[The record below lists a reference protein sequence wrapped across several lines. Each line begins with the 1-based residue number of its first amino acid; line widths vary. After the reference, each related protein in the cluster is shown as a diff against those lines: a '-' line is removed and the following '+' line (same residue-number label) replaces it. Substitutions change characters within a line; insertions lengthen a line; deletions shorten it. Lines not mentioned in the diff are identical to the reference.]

1 MRPSDARTRQKKD
14 KLQQARNARGKVW
27 QDDLLDILCG
37 IPKVWCRGWPTDYSG
52 QPYDIEATIDG
63 RSWGIECKHIA
74 KGNLPFSAFRPN
86 EVENLSRKEDAGGI
100 AVVAVRRDVPASDI
114 YFPWY
119 YIRDRIESGERG
131 SVKLEGLDGELHL
144 QDVPTPLLHQL
155 IQELT
160 VPNPKFQNA
169 LRLGRPTYNIPET
182 VMLYEIKGNA
192 LTLPRGMAEEV
203 WRARPAGTTAQ
214 VRTLKGEPVDFDTS
228 RFSLRSYQQQ
238 AVNAALAC
246 RWCQGVLIAPC
257 GAGKTEIGMAVIA
270 HLGRPA
276 LWITHTLDLAQ
287 QAKERAQLRLGLDER
302 EVAIV
307 SGSHKRCGTKLT
319 IATVQSLYR
328 MELNELARTVGVVIV
343 DECHH
348 VVNNPEQASMFA
360 AVLRCL
366 PARWRFGLT
375 ASDTR
380 SDGLSET
387 IFQVLGPRVAVI
399 DSQQLEQLLI
409 TPRVETVP
417 TTFVYTP
424 RANESPIDYIRLM
437 RHMADDAGRM
447 QTVERIIDRAVTEGR
462 SWLVLAASLT
472 ILDRLH
478 TYALNLGLAAEFV
491 CGATKKSERTAAL
504 ARMKNGQA
512 RILFATYQLAKE
524 GLDIPCLDRLVLA
537 TPTRNKVIVQ
547 QSIGRI
553 QRSAPGKT
561 EALVIDL
568 VDEKTPQLMVQYKQ
582 RRTLYKNM
590 NITEKE

>member
-1 MRPSDARTRQKKD
+1 MP
-14 KLQQARNARGKVW
+14 
-27 QDDLLDILCG
+27 
-37 IPKVWCRGWPTDYSG
+37 
-52 QPYDIEATIDG
+52 
-63 RSWGIECKHIA
+63 
-74 KGNLPFSAFRPN
+74 
-86 EVENLSRKEDAGGI
+86 
-100 AVVAVRRDVPASDI
+100 
-114 YFPWY
+114 
-119 YIRDRIESGERG
+119 
-131 SVKLEGLDGELHL
+131 
-144 QDVPTPLLHQL
+144 
-155 IQELT
+155 
-160 VPNPKFQNA
+160 
-169 LRLGRPTYNIPET
+169 
-182 VMLYEIKGNA
+182 
-192 LTLPRGMAEEV
+192 
-203 WRARPAGTTAQ
+203 
-214 VRTLKGEPVDFDTS
+214 
-228 RFSLRSYQQQ
+228 
-238 AVNAALAC
+238 
-246 RWCQGVLIAPC
+246 PC
-257 GAGKTEIGMAVIA
+257 
-270 HLGRPA
+270 
-276 LWITHTLDLAQ
+276 
-287 QAKERAQLRLGLDER
+287 
-302 EVAIV
+302 
-307 SGSHKRCGTKLT
+307 S
-319 IATVQSLYR
+319 
-328 MELNELARTVGVVIV
+328 
-343 DECHH
+343 
-348 VVNNPEQASMFA
+348 
-360 AVLRCL
+360 
-366 PARWRFGLT
+366 FGLT

-478 TYALNLGLAAEFV
+478 TYALNLGLAAAFV

>member
-1 MRPSDARTRQKKD
+1 M
-14 KLQQARNARGKVW
+14 
-27 QDDLLDILCG
+27 
-37 IPKVWCRGWPTDYSG
+37 
-52 QPYDIEATIDG
+52 
-63 RSWGIECKHIA
+63 
-74 KGNLPFSAFRPN
+74 
-86 EVENLSRKEDAGGI
+86 
-100 AVVAVRRDVPASDI
+100 I
-114 YFPWY
+114 YT
-119 YIRDRIESGERG
+119 
-131 SVKLEGLDGELHL
+131 LDGELHL
-144 QDVPTPLLHQL
+144 QDVPTPLLHKL
-155 IQELT
+155 IRELT
-160 VPNPKFQNA
+160 VPNPKYTNA

-182 VMLYEIKGNA
+182 VMLYEIRGNA

-203 WRARPAGTTAQ
+203 WREKPAGTTA
-214 VRTLKGEPVDFDTS
+214 RDKTLKGEPLTFDTS
-228 RFSLRSYQQQ
+228 RFTLRGYQQK
-238 AVNAALAC
+238 AVNAALSC
-246 RWCQGVLIAPC
+246 QWHQGVLIAPC

-302 EVAIV
+302 EVSII
-307 SGSHKRCGTKLT
+307 SGAHKRCGTKLT

-328 MELNELARTVGVVIV
+328 MELDELARTVGVVIV

-360 AVLRCL
+360 AVLKCL

-399 DSQQLEQLLI
+399 EPQQLEQITI

-417 TTFVYTP
+417 TRFVYTP
-424 RANESPIDYIRLM
+424 RANESPIDYVRLM
-437 RHMADDAGRM
+437 RCMATDADRM
-447 QTVERIIDRAVTEGR
+447 QTVEGVIDRAVTEGS
-462 SWLVLAASLT
+462 SWLVLAASLA
-472 ILDRLH
+472 ILERLH
-478 TYALNLGLAAEFV
+478 AYALSLGLAAEFV
-491 CGATKKSERTAAL
+491 CGATKKAERTAAL
-504 ARMKNGQA
+504 ARMKAGQA

-524 GLDIPCLDRLVLA
+524 GLDIPCLDRLVLV

-553 QRSAPGKT
+553 QRPAPGKT

-568 VDEKTPQLMVQYKQ
+568 VDEKTPQLLVQHKQ
-582 RRTLYKNM
+582 RRTLYRKM

>member
-1 MRPSDARTRQKKD
+1 M
-14 KLQQARNARGKVW
+14 
-27 QDDLLDILCG
+27 
-37 IPKVWCRGWPTDYSG
+37 
-52 QPYDIEATIDG
+52 
-63 RSWGIECKHIA
+63 
-74 KGNLPFSAFRPN
+74 
-86 EVENLSRKEDAGGI
+86 
-100 AVVAVRRDVPASDI
+100 I
-114 YFPWY
+114 YT
-119 YIRDRIESGERG
+119 
-131 SVKLEGLDGELHL
+131 LDGELHL
-144 QDVPTPLLHQL
+144 QDVPTPLLHKL
-155 IQELT
+155 IRELT
-160 VPNPKFQNA
+160 VPNPKYQNA

-203 WRARPAGTTAQ
+203 WREKPAGTTA
-214 VRTLKGEPVDFDTS
+214 RDKTFKGEPVAFDTA
-228 RFSLRSYQQQ
+228 RFTLRDYQQK
-238 AVNAALAC
+238 AVNAALSC
-246 RWCQGVLIAPC
+246 RWHQGVLIAPC

-302 EVAIV
+302 EVAII
-307 SGSHKRCGTKLT
+307 SGAHKRCGSKLT

-328 MELNELARTVGVVIV
+328 MELDELSRTVGVVIV

-360 AVLRCL
+360 AVLKCL
-366 PARWRFGLT
+366 PARYRFGLT

-399 DSQQLEQLLI
+399 EPQQLEQITI

-417 TTFVYTP
+417 TTFVYIP
-424 RANESPIDYIRLM
+424 RANESPIDYVRLM
-437 RHMADDAGRM
+437 RHMATDADRM
-447 QTVERIIDRAVTEGR
+447 QTVESVIDRAVTEGS
-462 SWLVLAASLT
+462 SWLVLAASLA
-472 ILDRLH
+472 ILERLH
-478 TYALNLGLAAEFV
+478 EYALSLGLAAEFV
-491 CGATKKSERTAAL
+491 CGATKKAERTASL
-504 ARMKNGQA
+504 SRMKNGQA

-524 GLDIPCLDRLVLA
+524 GLDIPRLDRLVLA

-553 QRSAPGKT
+553 QRPAPGKT

-582 RRTLYKNM
+582 RRTLYKKM